1 MDGLDVRDG
10 LPGRLKAMKA
20 PRLRRAA
27 VALALTLVVALLLA
41 WTVPLPSRLGEPPS
55 TVVRFRDGSPAYA
68 FLSPDDKY
76 RIAADLKAVDPAYLS
91 ALLRFEDKR
100 YYVHPGVDPIA
111 VLRSIRVNLAAGQ
124 VVTGASTIT
133 MQLVRILE
141 PRPRTLLS
149 KSVEALRAVQLE
161 LRLPKDE
168 ILAAYLTFLPFG
180 KNVEGLEAA
189 SFAYFG
195 HSARDLAPE
204 EIATLLA
211 VPQSPTRRYPSE
223 ENAAALREARD
234 EIAAWLA
241 ERGVFG
247 GEVLAQVRAVSVPR
261 ELRPL
266 PRDAPHAAWWL
277 RSLRPGP
284 EIGTTLDRGVQHL
297 VDRRLAAARAELE
310 PLGIHNGAVVVV
322 DHETAE
328 VLALAGS
335 FDFWDEEHGGQI
347 AGFAAARSPGS
358 ALKPFIYALA
368 LDRGLVLPEHLL
380 VDVPTSY
387 GPYAPSNYDGEFAGL
402 VRAEDALSESLNV
415 PFVRLLGQ
423 VGVERFAA
431 TLRRLGATSLRDDP
445 GFYGLS
451 AAIGAM
457 EVTPLELAGFYT
469 ALAEDGGFRELRVL
483 PGKTPP
489 AVEVL
494 SPGATYLTRR
504 ALLRRDRPDFPAR
517 RRFSGAPARVHW
529 KTGTSYGHRDAW
541 AAGSGPRHTAVVWLG
556 NFDMAPSV
564 DLVGADAA
572 GPILFDL
579 LEALADRSGPPA
591 VTTRPHDLKR
601 IMVCAYSGFLPTAA
615 CPERREAW
623 ALRQRVP
630 TRKCPYHLQAD
641 VDLETGLRLN
651 PSCRGGRRYETRSF
665 VVWPADVRRYLVAHH
680 RVLTPPPSLLPGCEA
695 SEGGL
700 APRIVSP
707 PPDQILVLLPGL
719 AASDQEVP
727 LRAEADVPGRL
738 SWFVDGEF
746 LGTVEGDEELWW
758 TPRPGHHQFLVMDE
772 AGRASRRLLKV
783 RRSS

>member
-1 MDGLDVRDG
+1 MQ
-10 LPGRLKAMKA
+10 A
-20 PRLRRAA
+20 PRLRRAIAAAA
-27 VALALTLVVALLLA
+27 VLLALALVLG
-41 WTVPLPSRLGEPPS
+41 WTIPLPSRLDEPPS

-76 RIAADLKAVDPAYLS
+76 RIVTDPAAVAPAYLT

-100 YYVHPGVDPIA
+100 FYLHPGVDPLA
-111 VLRSIRVNLAAGQ
+111 LARSVRTNLAARR
-124 VVTGASTIT
+124 VLTGASTIT

-141 PRPRTLLS
+141 PRPRTLFS
-149 KSVEALRAVQLE
+149 KAVEALRAVQLE
-161 LRLPKDE
+161 LLLSKDE

-204 EIATLLA
+204 EVATLLA
-211 VPQSPTRRYPSE
+211 VPQLPTRRHPSVR
-223 ENAAALREARD
+223 NAPALQEARD
-234 EIAAWLA
+234 AIAAWLA
-241 ERGVFG
+241 ERGVLG
-247 GEVLAQVRAVSVPR
+247 GERPAEEVLAQVRTTSVPR
-261 ELRPL
+261 GFRPL
-266 PRDAPHAAWWL
+266 PRHAPHAAWWL
-277 RSLRPGP
+277 RSRHPGA
-284 EIGTTLDRGVQHL
+284 EIPTTLDRGVQLL
-297 VDRRLAAARAELE
+297 VDRRLDAARTELA
-310 PLGIHNGAVVVV
+310 PLGIHNGAAVVV

-335 FDFWDEEHGGQI
+335 FDFWDEENGGQI
-347 AGFAAARSPGS
+347 PGFAIARSPGS

-368 LDRGLVLPEHLL
+368 LDRGLVLPEHL
-380 VDVPTSY
+380 VIDVPTSY
-387 GPYAPSNYDGEFAGL
+387 GPYAPSNYDGDFAGL

-445 GFYGLS
+445 GYYGLS

-469 ALAEDGGFRELRVL
+469 ALAQDGGARELRVV
-483 PGKTPP
+483 PGKMPP
-489 AVEVL
+489 AAEVL
-494 SPGATYLTRR
+494 SPGAAYLTRR
-504 ALLRRDRPDFPAR
+504 ALSRRDRPDFPAR

-556 NFDMAPSV
+556 NFDMTPSV

-579 LEALADRSGPPA
+579 LEALADRSGPP
-591 VTTRPHDLKR
+591 VVRTRPHDLKR
-601 IMVCAYSGFLPTAA
+601 IEVCAYSGFLPSAA

-623 ALRQRVP
+623 ALRRRVP
-630 TRKCPYHLQAD
+630 TRRCPYHLAAD
-641 VDLETGLRLN
+641 VDLATGLRLN

-665 VVWPADVRRYLVAHH
+665 VVWPADVRRYLTAHH
-680 RVLTPPPSLLPGCEA
+680 RVLAQPPSLMPGCEPPD
-695 SEGGL
+695 GGR
-700 APRIVSP
+700 APRILSP
-707 PPDQILVLLPGL
+707 PPDQVLVLLPGV

-727 LRAEADVPGRL
+727 LRADTEAAGRL

-746 LGTVEGDEELWW
+746 LGTVAPEEELWW
-758 TPRPGHHQFLVMDE
+758 TPSPGRHQFLVMDE
-772 AGRASRRLLKV
+772 SGRASRRLLKV